1 MKRLLSILL
10 ATMMMF
16 TLMAPA
22 AVAAGSA
29 AVSVTSASANAGGTV
44 TVAISLSGLTEGV
57 TNGELKVSADSAL
70 KLIAL
75 EPENLPGSV
84 IANPASGKVIFSHT
98 DPVSV
103 SALAVATFKVDEDAV
118 SGDYYISAV
127 VTGMRNGAG
136 LRVSANPGTGK
147 ITVHAHAATGDWKTN
162 STHHWHTCSCGQ
174 VLDKADH
181 VPQTGVPAT
190 DALYCSICGYKLRDA
205 QPVEPEHVCDFGAWA
220 PYSEVQHM
228 RVCATDSTHV
238 EYANHNFVDNVCA
251 DCGYVLEII
260 IPGTPD
266 EFDGLTIEELI
277 LIMMMG
283 NCTNTITATAG
294 EGGMISPAGATNVP
308 FAKDQTYVITP
319 MPGYEIDSVVV
330 DGKDKGA
337 INQYTFKRVLA
348 KHTITATFKK
358 MPWVNHFKDVK
369 ENDWFY
375 SDVAYVNSIGLM
387 VGTSSTEFS
396 PNETAT
402 RAQIV
407 TTLWRLEGQPVAQT
421 KADFTDVAEDMWY
434 TDAIAWAAENKIV
447 EGYGDGIFAPG
458 DAITREQI
466 VAILHRYAE
475 YKELAVAAED
485 EAPDAYD
492 HSDWAADNVDW
503 AHENGIFAGIGKDIT
518 DLTENATR
526 AEIASYLTRFCLM
539 ILA

>member
-22 AVAAGSA
+22 AVATGSA

-57 TNGELKVSADSAL
+57 TNAELKVSADPAL

-75 EPENLPGSV
+75 EPANLPGSV
-84 IANPASGKVIFSHT
+84 IANPASGKVIFAHT

-103 SALAVATFKVDEDAV
+103 SALAVATFKIADDANGVYTVYASV
-118 SGDYYISAV
+118 S
-127 VTGMRNGAG
+127 GMRNGEG
-136 LRVSANPGTGK
+136 VRVSANPGTGK
-147 ITVHAHAATGDWKTN
+147 ITVHAHTWGDYSKDA
-162 STHHWHTCSCGQ
+162 SGHWQKCSCGETTA
-174 VLDKADH
+174 KAPH
-181 VPQTGVPAT
+181 IPGPAAT
-190 DALYCSICGYKLRDA
+190 YESAQICTICGYVIAPALPA
-205 QPVEPEHVCDFGAWA
+205 PHEHVWGAWA

-238 EYANHNFVDNVCA
+238 DYANHNFVDNVCA

-260 IPGTPD
+260 VPETPED
-266 EFDGLTIEELI
+266 LESLSAEELI
-277 LIMMMG
+277 LIMMLMG
-283 NCTNTITATAG
+283 NRTNTITATAG
-294 EGGMISPAGATNVP
+294 EGGTITPAGATKVP

-358 MPWVNHFKDVK
+358 MPWVNPFKDVK

-407 TTLWRLEGQPVAQT
+407 TTLWRAEGKPVVEN
-421 KADFTDVAEDMWY
+421 KAAFTDVENGMWY

-447 EGYGDGIFAPG
+447 DGYGDGIFAPG

-466 VAILHRYAE
+466 VAILHRYADYKGIAEEVSAENPSAYE
-475 YKELAVAAED
+475 YSEWAKENVA
-485 EAPDAYD
+485 
-492 HSDWAADNVDW
+492 W
-503 AHENGIFAGIGKDIT
+503 AHENGIFAGIGMDIT
-518 DLTENATR
+518 DLSEDATR
-526 AEIASYLTRFCLM
+526 AEIAAYLARFCLQ

>member
-57 TNGELKVSADSAL
+57 TNAELKVSADPAL

-75 EPENLPGSV
+75 EPANLPGSV
-84 IANPASGKVIFSHT
+84 IANPASGKVIFAHT

-103 SALAVATFKVDEDAV
+103 SALAVATFKIADDANGVYTVYASV
-118 SGDYYISAV
+118 S
-127 VTGMRNGAG
+127 GMRNGEG
-136 LRVSANPGTGK
+136 VRVSATSGTGTV
-147 ITVHAHAATGDWKTN
+147 TVHGHTAVGDWNKD
-162 STHHWHTCSCGQ
+162 SQYHWHTCSCGQ
-174 VLDKADH
+174 EMDKALH
-181 VPQTGVPAT
+181 TPGPAATVENPQ
-190 DALYCSICGYKLRDA
+190 
-205 QPVEPEHVCDFGAWA
+205 VCT
-220 PYSEVQHM
+220 V
-228 RVCATDSTHV
+228 
-238 EYANHNFVDNVCA
+238 
-251 DCGYVLEII
+251 CGYVLAPKLPEPHTHVYGEWTYYSTTQHIRECSCGSKELGDHVLDENNLCTVCGHQFPQD
-260 IPGTPD
+260 IPDDPD
-266 EFDGLTIEELI
+266 EPGFVLDSYQLAQLLLLLRNRTY
-277 LIMMMG
+277 
-283 NCTNTITATAG
+283 NITATAG
-294 EGGMISPAGATNVP
+294 EGGMITPAGTTKV
-308 FAKDQTYVITP
+308 KYRQEQTYVITP
-319 MPGYEIDSVVV
+319 AVGYMVESVVV
-330 DGKDKGA
+330 DGKNVGA
-337 INQYTFKRVLA
+337 IREYTFKDVRA
-348 KHTITATFKK
+348 KHTITATFK
-358 MPWVNHFKDVK
+358 MIPWINPFNDVTTS
-369 ENDWFY
+369 DWFY
-375 SDVAYVNSIGLM
+375 NDVACAYYLGLM
-387 VGTSSTEFS
+387 NGTASDAFS

-407 TTLWRLEGQPVAQT
+407 TTLWRAEGKPVVENKGA
-421 KADFTDVAEDMWY
+421 FNDVEEGMWY

-447 EGYGDGIFAPG
+447 EGYGDGIFAPD

-475 YKELAVAAED
+475 YKKLAVAAKD

-503 AHENGIFAGIGKDIT
+503 AHENGIFSGIGKDIT

-526 AEIASYLTRFCLM
+526 AEIASYLTRFCLV

>member
-57 TNGELKVSADSAL
+57 TNAELKVSADPAL

-75 EPENLPGSV
+75 EPANLPGSV
-84 IANPASGKVIFSHT
+84 IANPASGKVIFAHT

-103 SALAVATFKVDEDAV
+103 SALAVATFKIADDANGVYTVYASV
-118 SGDYYISAV
+118 S
-127 VTGMRNGAG
+127 GMRNGEG
-136 LRVSANPGTGK
+136 VRVSANPGTGK
-147 ITVHAHAATGDWKTN
+147 ITVHAHTWGDYSKDA
-162 STHHWHTCSCGQ
+162 SGHWQKCSCGETTA
-174 VLDKADH
+174 KAPH
-181 VPQTGVPAT
+181 IPGPAAT
-190 DALYCSICGYKLRDA
+190 YESAQICTICGYVIAPALPA
-205 QPVEPEHVCDFGAWA
+205 PHEHVWGAWA

-238 EYANHNFVDNVCA
+238 DYANHNFVDNVCA

-260 IPGTPD
+260 IPETPED
-266 EFDGLTIEELI
+266 LDSLTAEELI
-277 LIMMMG
+277 LIMMLMG
-283 NCTNTITATAG
+283 NRTNTITATAG
-294 EGGMISPAGATNVP
+294 EGGTITPAGATKVP

-358 MPWVNHFKDVK
+358 MPWVNPFKDVK

-407 TTLWRLEGQPVAQT
+407 TTLWRAEGKPVVEN
-421 KADFTDVAEDMWY
+421 KAAFTDVENGMWY

-447 EGYGDGIFAPG
+447 DGYGDGIFAPG

-466 VAILHRYAE
+466 VAILHRYADYKGIAEEVSAENPSAYE
-475 YKELAVAAED
+475 YSEWAKENVA
-485 EAPDAYD
+485 
-492 HSDWAADNVDW
+492 W

>member
-57 TNGELKVSADSAL
+57 TNAELKVSADPAL

-75 EPENLPGSV
+75 EPANLPGSV
-84 IANPASGKVIFSHT
+84 IANPASGKVIFAHT

-103 SALAVATFKVDEDAV
+103 SALAVATFKIADDANGVYTVYASV
-118 SGDYYISAV
+118 S
-127 VTGMRNGAG
+127 GMRNGEG
-136 LRVSANPGTGK
+136 VRVSANPGTGK
-147 ITVHAHAATGDWKTN
+147 ITVHAHTWGDYSKDA
-162 STHHWHTCSCGQ
+162 SGHWQKCSCGETTA
-174 VLDKADH
+174 KAPH
-181 VPQTGVPAT
+181 IPGPAAT
-190 DALYCSICGYKLRDA
+190 YESAQICTICGYVIAPALPA
-205 QPVEPEHVCDFGAWA
+205 PHEHVWGAWA

-238 EYANHNFVDNVCA
+238 DYANHNFVDNVCA

-260 IPGTPD
+260 IPETPED
-266 EFDGLTIEELI
+266 LDSLTAEELI
-277 LIMMMG
+277 LIMMLMG
-283 NCTNTITATAG
+283 NRTNTITATAG
-294 EGGMISPAGATNVP
+294 EGGTITPAGATKVP

-358 MPWVNHFKDVK
+358 MPWVNPFKDVK

-407 TTLWRLEGQPVAQT
+407 TTLWRAEGKPVVEN
-421 KADFTDVAEDMWY
+421 KAAFTDVEEGMWY

-447 EGYGDGIFAPG
+447 DGYGDGIFAPG

-466 VAILHRYAE
+466 VAILHRYADYKGIAEEVSAENPSAYE
-475 YKELAVAAED
+475 YSEWAKENVA
-485 EAPDAYD
+485 
-492 HSDWAADNVDW
+492 W
-503 AHENGIFAGIGKDIT
+503 AHENGIFAGIGMDIT
-518 DLTENATR
+518 DLSEDATR
-526 AEIASYLTRFCLM
+526 AEIAAYLARFCLQ

>member
-22 AVAAGSA
+22 AFAAGSA

-57 TNGELKVSADSAL
+57 TNAELKVSADSAL

-75 EPENLPGSV
+75 EPANLPGSV
-84 IANPASGKVIFSHT
+84 IANPGSGRVIFSHT
-98 DPVSV
+98 DPASV
-103 SALAVATFKVDEDAV
+103 SALAMATFKVDEDAV

-147 ITVHAHAATGDWKTN
+147 ITVHAHTWGDYSKDA
-162 STHHWHTCSCGQ
+162 SGHWQKCSCGETTA
-174 VLDKADH
+174 KAPH
-181 VPQTGVPAT
+181 IPGPAAT
-190 DALYCSICGYKLRDA
+190 YESAQICTICGYVIKPALPA
-205 QPVEPEHVCDFGAWA
+205 PHEHVWGAWA

-238 EYANHNFVDNVCA
+238 DYANHNFVDNVCA

-260 IPGTPD
+260 IPETPED
-266 EFDGLTIEELI
+266 LDSLTAEELI
-277 LIMMMG
+277 LIMMLMG
-283 NCTNTITATAG
+283 NRTNTITATAG
-294 EGGMISPAGATNVP
+294 EGGTITPAGATKVP
-308 FAKDQTYVITP
+308 FGRNQTYVITP
-319 MPGYEIDSVVV
+319 MPGYEIDTVVV

-337 INQYTFKRVLA
+337 IREYTFNRVLS
-348 KHTITATFKK
+348 KHTITATFKRIA
-358 MPWVNHFKDVK
+358 WVNPFRDVK
-369 ENDWFY
+369 AADWFY
-375 SDVAYVNSIGLM
+375 SDVAYVNSVGLM
-387 VGTSSTEFS
+387 IGTSSDEFS
-396 PNETAT
+396 PMATAT

-407 TTLWRLEGQPVAQT
+407 TTLWRLEGQPVAKT
-421 KADFTDVAEDMWY
+421 NHSFTDVDNGMWY

-447 EGYGDGIFAPG
+447 EGYGDGIFAPS

-466 VAILHRYAE
+466 VAILHRYAD
-475 YKELAVAAED
+475 YKAITEETEIKATSAYMYSEWAEANVA
-485 EAPDAYD
+485 
-492 HSDWAADNVDW
+492 W
-503 AHENGIFAGIGKDIT
+503 AHENGIFAGIGMDIT
-518 DLTENATR
+518 DLSEDATR
-526 AEIASYLTRFCLM
+526 AEIAAYLARFCLQ